1 MSNFVGTLNG
11 AMKVCVANATNSNS
25 VVATTGYVSNTVIDA
40 GCFYTPYIPLM
51 ILGGITVEIE
61 EFDSEAFVFR
71 LTMSNGELMPKA
83 QEAREWVEK
92 NISKDDVFITTK
104 LKELYPWV
112 PGSHSKMDFKTRY
125 GKVSVSASAMA
136 YHNSYTYVE
145 FAYKKDAALFKLFW
159 L

>member
-11 AMKVCVANATNSNS
+11 AMKVYVANVTSSNS

-51 ILGGITVEIE
+51 VFGGIIVEIE
-61 EFDSEAFVFR
+61 EVDSEAFVFR
-71 LTMSNGELMPKA
+71 LGMQDGELMPKA
-83 QEAREWVEK
+83 QEAHDWVRK
-92 NISKDDVFITTK
+92 CISKDHVFITTK
-104 LKELYPWV
+104 FKEVFPWL
-112 PGSHSKMDFKTRY
+112 PGSHSRVDFMTRY
-125 GKVSVSASAMA
+125 GKVNAIPAEDR
-136 YHNSYTYVE
+136 NKYTYVE